1 MQSTRGGWV
10 DSQLHQQHR
19 VLFGR
24 PTCNDRPSKIYAW
37 TMLKRSLTLLH
48 LAGRIYSSTSSVL
61 PQPLPSPPPPP
72 TRSEGSWLAGQ
83 PEALELKLTL
93 SERWPVPFL
102 LPSLLVSL
110 AGYFCRFTPPP
121 VLPRCFGHTPSRCR
135 LSGDHCHSIST
146 TRAVI
151 HQPGGNVGSQPIRC
165 PDSQTPAN
173 HRHALTL
180 SDRQRG

>member
-102 LPSLLVSL
+102 PPSSCPWPATS
-110 AGYFCRFTPPP
+110 AGSPPQCYRG
-121 VLPRCFGHTPSRCR
+121 VLGTLRPDAAYLETIVTASAPLG
-135 LSGDHCHSIST
+135 LSSISQAET
-146 TRAVI
+146 LALSQSDVPI
-151 HQPGGNVGSQPIRC
+151 HKRQPII
-165 PDSQTPAN
+165 A
-173 HRHALTL
+173 TL
-180 SDRQRG
+180 